1 MKKLITIC
9 LLATM
14 GAFEAQAQDTYH
26 SQFVQVLLVTLFPN
40 STPTPTD
47 CQNIFR

>member
-14 GAFEAQAQDTYH
+14 GAFEAQAQDTYENE
-26 SQFVQVLLVTLFPN
+26 VINTELPN
-40 STPTPTD
+40 YTKL
-47 CQNIFR
+47 IKV

>member
-14 GAFEAQAQDTYH
+14 GAFEAQVQATYENEVINNK
-26 SQFVQVLLVTLFPN
+26 SYA
-40 STPTPTD
+40 
-47 CQNIFR
+47 RG